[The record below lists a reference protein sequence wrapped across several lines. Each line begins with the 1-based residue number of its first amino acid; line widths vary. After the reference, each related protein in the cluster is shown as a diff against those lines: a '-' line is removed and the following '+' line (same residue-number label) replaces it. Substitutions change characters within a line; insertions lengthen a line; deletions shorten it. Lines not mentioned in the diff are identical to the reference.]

1 MTSIVPEYDISSSE
15 PPERKKSGS
24 RQVFSQPIPYKTEI
38 LARLKTSELWSAC
51 LFWPVLANCRQ
62 TAETLLDPCALKLDK
77 ASVINSLLDP
87 VADQMES
94 WGEGLLALLIAIHKY
109 EADAPESES
118 QSGFQQFME
127 RFESPEKL
135 LETLSD
141 YPVIIERANLYCEQ
155 FENNLA
161 ELIHRLTEDY
171 SCIAEAFNGS
181 KSDAL
186 VTIEMGGGDS
196 HQGGK
201 TVTVLTFK
209 SGFHV
214 VYKPRPVAIYQ
225 EFRQLIQWLEGR
237 RPLPQNEISLKVPK
251 SVVRE
256 GYGWIEFIDRQPC
269 QTEHQVAN
277 FYVRQGM
284 HLAWLTLLGANDFH
298 NENIIAHGEYPV
310 LVDLETL
317 LTPKMPPFAE
327 VSVSAQK
334 IYEGSVLFN
343 GMLPFYVPLHRGGI
357 VERGGLTG
365 LGGEPT
371 GTSLAWKDKGSMS
384 MALQEV
390 ETYSL
395 EAKNLPYYSGRVQPA
410 SQFVESLLQG
420 FRVTYEALLQNR
432 DAILNEPVAFEGL
445 KHSII
450 RVVMHNTERYE
461 SILAGANHPQIL
473 AGEGLREQYLTQL
486 AQAEYPLG
494 LKQVCLSA
502 EVEDLRNGDVPLFYT
517 RVNSRDLYHNG
528 QTILSGAL
536 SGSAW
541 EKFEHRLLALST
553 VDLDQQLWLI
563 ESTFQLHHARDIKA
577 TPLSCETPSPKPA
590 EIAGGD
596 RDSSEACSAMQ
607 LEVESAISTLLTE
620 ADTLKHA
627 PSKDELLWYGVRTFD
642 AFSEVAPLDFDLY
655 TGQAGI
661 VTCLAYLGWAR
672 KDFILTEQAR
682 KGASHLLANLDI
694 YKNSGNIGIGAFTGL
709 SGIVYCFVHLSVLW
723 REPAWVDACDEL
735 IDNLMVGAKSDR
747 PDFDMVDGAAGCIL
761 ALLPL
766 YQLTKNPRVEAVL
779 TELAGKLAMNAV
791 PQNQGVAW
799 PTPSAERP
807 LLGLSHGTAGVAMA
821 LARLSAVLGT
831 DEYLSTIKQALAY
844 ETHCFSAE
852 HCNWPDFRFL
862 REDGTPHF
870 LSAWAHG
877 AAGIG
882 WSRLD
887 VRHSLPELSSLL
899 EPDIA
904 VAVDT
909 TLHYGLGQGHSLSQ
923 GDLGNLAFLADA
935 AHRQGDDALA
945 KQVQAHL
952 QRVVGEV
959 AHDGPQTAVPYCL
972 KTPGLMQ
979 GHYGMAYQL
988 QSLSG
993 SRALPRLLLLE
1004 GPV

>member
-1 MTSIVPEYDISSSE
+1 MTSILPENDISYSA
-15 PPERKKSGS
+15 PLERRKQGS

-38 LARLKTSELWSAC
+38 LARLKTSELWSGY

-62 TAETLLDPCALKLDK
+62 TAEDLLAHCELKLDK
-77 ASVINSLLDP
+77 TSITNSLLDT
-87 VADQMES
+87 VAAQMES

-109 EADAPESES
+109 EADIPENEI
-118 QSGFQQFME
+118 QSGFQRFIE
-127 RFESPEKL
+127 RFESPDKL
-135 LETLSD
+135 LEALSD

-155 FENNLA
+155 FEKNLT
-161 ELIHRLTEDY
+161 ELVHRLTKDY
-171 SCIAEAFNGS
+171 SRIINVFNGS
-181 KSDAL
+181 QNDIL
-186 VTIEMGGGDS
+186 VAIDLGGGDS

-201 TVTVLTFK
+201 TVTILTFE
-209 SGFHV
+209 SGLKI
-214 VYKPRPVAIYQ
+214 VYKPRPVAIYR
-225 EFRQLIQWLEGR
+225 EFSRLVQWLENR
-237 RPLPQNEISLKVPK
+237 RPLSQSEMSLKVPK
-251 SVVRE
+251 AVVQE
-256 GYGWIEFIDRQPC
+256 GYGWIEFIARQPC
-269 QTEHQVAN
+269 QTEHQVAD

-284 HLAWLTLLGANDFH
+284 HLALLTLLGANDFH

-317 LTPKMPPFAE
+317 LTPKMPPFAG
-327 VSVSAQK
+327 VSATAQNM
-334 IYEGSVLFN
+334 YEASVLFN
-343 GMLPFYVPLHRGGI
+343 GMLPFHVPLHRGGVI
-357 VERGGLTG
+357 ERGGLTG

-371 GTSLAWKDKGSMS
+371 GTSLAWKDKGSLS

-420 FRVTYEALLQNR
+420 FRVAYQALLQNR

-445 KHSII
+445 KHTII

-473 AGEGLREQYLTQL
+473 AGEDLREQYLMQL
-486 AQAEYPLG
+486 AQADYPRG
-494 LKQVCLSA
+494 LKQACLNA

-528 QTILSGAL
+528 QELLAGAL
-536 SGSAW
+536 PASAW
-541 EKFEHRLLALST
+541 EKFERRLLDLSA

-563 ESTFQLHHARDIKA
+563 ESTFQLHRAREIKA
-577 TPLSCETPSPKPA
+577 TPLSCEMPSPKPA
-590 EIAGGD
+590 DIAGGG
-596 RDSSEACSAMQ
+596 RVSSEACPAMES
-607 LEVESAISTLLTE
+607 EVEGAISTLLTE

-627 PSKDELLWYGVRTFD
+627 SSKDELLWYGVRTFD
-642 AFSEVAPLDFDLY
+642 SFSEVAPLDFDLY

-672 KDFILTEQAR
+672 EDPVLTEQAR
-682 KGASHLLANLDI
+682 KGASHLLASLDI
-694 YKNSGNIGIGAFTGL
+694 YKSNGSIGIGAFTGL

-723 REPAWVDACDEL
+723 REPVWVDACDEL
-735 IDNLMVGAKSDR
+735 IDNLMAGAKSDR

-766 YQLTKNPRVEAVL
+766 YRLSKNPRVEAVL
-779 TELAGKLAMNAV
+779 IELARKLAKNAV
-791 PQNQGVAW
+791 PQNEGLAW
-799 PTPSAERP
+799 STPSAGRP
-807 LLGLSHGTAGVAMA
+807 LLGMSHGTAGVAMA

-831 DEYLSTIKQALAY
+831 EEYLPTIKQALAY
-844 ETHCFSAE
+844 EAHCFSIE
-852 HCNWPDFRFL
+852 YCNWPDFRFS
-862 REDGTPHF
+862 REDGTAHY

-887 VRHSLPELSSLL
+887 ITHSLPELSRSI

-904 VAVDT
+904 AAVDT

-923 GDLGNLAFLADA
+923 GDLGNLAFLADVA
-935 AHRQGDDALA
+935 RRQGDNGLA
-945 KQVQAHL
+945 KKVQAHV
-952 QRVVGEV
+952 QRVVGEIR
-959 AHDGPQTAVPYCL
+959 HDGPQTAVPCFL
-972 KTPGLMQ
+972 TTPGLMQ

-988 QSLSG
+988 QSLTG
-993 SRALPRLLLLE
+993 SKVLPRLLLLE